1 MTQENPCESR
11 PKFLSLARWPAM
23 RQKGLKNG
31 LWGILD
37 YIAQPVLMLL
47 ATPLLLRRLGPSQY
61 GLWMLASALISSGSL
76 ISSGFGDAAIKYVAS
91 YRGQEDRQN
100 IIRVIHTMLI
110 INLTLSA
117 FVTVACWNGIPY
129 VVHRVLKIEPALQ
142 SVCINSFRIGSLIL
156 IIKSIESV
164 FVSTLRAF
172 ESYGPAVRIAIIT
185 RIAILLGAVSVVV
198 AGGNVVSIMLAT
210 LSAAVAGLLLQALAV
225 RSLLGHTIWLP
236 SLHRE
241 TLSMITG
248 FGCFSWLQCLASI
261 SFSQADRIIIGAL
274 LGTPAL
280 GYYSICTQIA
290 QPVHGL
296 LASGLQFLFPHLSAR
311 WQTAS
316 SASLERT
323 VRMAFWVNQ
332 ILVVLLSAPL
342 ILGGKYIISVW
353 LGADYAQHVSPTL
366 SIVTFSF
373 ALLGMN
379 VTGYYTLLAAGKVR
393 QATYINLMAGG
404 AMLLAMSA
412 LIPRFGIVGA
422 AVGRLIYGP
431 VTWLMYIVV
440 YKMFWRTTD
449 ETGPSRQL
457 HAVENAGA

>member
-1 MTQENPCESR
+1 MTQENLCEIR
-11 PKFLSLARWPAM
+11 PKFMSVTEWTAM
-23 RQKGLKNG
+23 RHKGLKNG
-31 LWGILD
+31 LWGVLD

-47 ATPLLLRRLGPSQY
+47 ATPLLLHRLGPSQY
-61 GLWMLASALISSGSL
+61 GLWMLASALVSSGSL
-76 ISSGFGDAAIKYVAS
+76 VSSSFGDAAIKYVAS
-91 YRGQEDRQN
+91 YRGQDDQQN
-100 IIRVIHTMLI
+100 IVRVVHAMLI
-110 INLTLSA
+110 INLTLSSL
-117 FVTVACWNGIPY
+117 VTVICWNCIPY
-129 VVHRVLKIEPALQ
+129 AVHRLLNIEPALQ
-142 SVCINSFRIGSLIL
+142 SVCINSLRIGSLIL
-156 IIKSIESV
+156 VIKSIESV

-198 AGGNVVSIMLAT
+198 LGGNVAGIMLAT
-210 LSAAVAGLLLQALAV
+210 LCAAVAGLLWQALAV
-225 RSLLGHTIWLP
+225 HSLLGHTIWFP

-241 TLSMITG
+241 TLSTITG
-248 FGCFSWLQCLASI
+248 FGCFSWMQSLASI
-261 SFSQADRIIIGAL
+261 SFSQADRIIIGVL
-274 LGTPAL
+274 LGTTAL
-280 GYYSICTQIA
+280 GYYSICIQIA

-296 LASGLQFLFPHLSAR
+296 LASGFQALFPHLSAR

-316 SASLERT
+316 RASLERT
-323 VRMAFWVNQ
+323 VKMAFWANQ

-353 LGADYAQHVSPTL
+353 LGTDLAQHALPTL
-366 SIVTFSF
+366 SIITFGF

-422 AVGRLIYGP
+422 ATGRLIYGP
-431 VTWLMYIVV
+431 VTWLMYVFV
-440 YKMFWRTTD
+440 HKMFWRTTE
-449 ETGPSRQL
+449 ETVPSRQS
-457 HAVENAGA
+457 HATGNAGA

>member
-1 MTQENPCESR
+1 MKIRSKLMSVAQ
-11 PKFLSLARWPAM
+11 WPAM
-23 RQKGLKNG
+23 RHKGLENG
-31 LWGILD
+31 LWGVLD

-47 ATPLLLRRLGPSQY
+47 ATPLLLHRLGPSQY
-61 GLWMLASALISSGSL
+61 GLWMLASALVSSGSL
-76 ISSGFGDAAIKYVAS
+76 VSSGFGDAAIKYVAS

-100 IIRVIHTMLI
+100 IVRVIHAMLI

-117 FVTVACWNGIPY
+117 FVTVTCWNAIPY

-142 SVCINSFRIGSLIL
+142 SICINSFRIGSLIL
-156 IIKSIESV
+156 VIKSIESV

-198 AGGNVVSIMLAT
+198 MGGNLVSIMVAT

-225 RSLLGHTIWLP
+225 RSLLGHTIWFP

-248 FGCFSWLQCLASI
+248 FGCFSWMQCLASL
-261 SFSQADRIIIGAL
+261 SFSQVDRIIIGVL

-290 QPVHGL
+290 QPAHGL

-316 SASLERT
+316 LASLERT
-323 VRMAFWVNQ
+323 VRTAFWVNQ
-332 ILVVLLSAPL
+332 IFVVLLSAPL
-342 ILGGKYIISVW
+342 ILGGKYIISAW
-353 LGADYAQHVSPTL
+353 LGADYAQHVWPTL
-366 SIVTFSF
+366 SIVTLSF

-379 VTGYYTLLAAGKVR
+379 VTAHYTLLAAGKVR
-393 QATYINLMAGG
+393 QVTYLNLAAGG
-404 AMLLAMSA
+404 VMLVAMGA
-412 LIPRFGIVGA
+412 LIPKFGIEGA
-422 AVGRLIYGP
+422 ATGRLIYGP
-431 VTWLMYIVV
+431 VTWLMYVFV
-440 YKMFWRTTD
+440 YKMFWRKTD
-449 ETGPSRQL
+449 ETVPSRQP
-457 HAVENAGA
+457 HAAENAGV